1 MVKVKDWRGTVCSSE
16 HRHVTAGRLS
26 FWTLHLV
33 EASLCGV
40 CTFSPCLCVSSG
52 CSGFLPRSRDMALC
66 GELHVGV
73 NVGSTGC
80 LCLRVSALV
89 TRWQPMDERLS
100 IMDGKVWSNDRGQPE
115 DLNVRFPHTYFTGIV
130 FHKTILL
137 LTQEGNEEHKKKKNS
152 ETSLLQFLA
161 HREKGGLCLF
171 QSIESLLCETS
182 IKEVLH
188 FIASIASCW
197 AKGGLSWIRRWER
210 YFCSKENLRVCHDN
224 VAVTPPEYSKC
235 DGQLKWEQIR
245 QQGSF
250 LLKNDKIQL

>member
-26 FWTLHLV
+26 FRTLHLV

-73 NVGSTGC
+73 NMGSTGC

-89 TRWQPMDERLS
+89 TRWQPKDERLS
-100 IMDGKVWSNDRGQPE
+100 IWMEMYEVMSEVSRKTWMSDS
-115 DLNVRFPHTYFTGIV
+115 HTLT
-130 FHKTILL
+130 LL
-137 LTQEGNEEHKKKKNS
+137 ASCSIKPSFYWRRRVMRNIKKKNS

>member
-89 TRWQPMDERLS
+89 TRWQPKDERLS
-100 IMDGKVWSNDRGQPE
+100 IWMERYEVMSEVSR
-115 DLNVRFPHTYFTGIV
+115 
-130 FHKTILL
+130 KTWMSDSHILTL
-137 LTQEGNEEHKKKKNS
+137 LASCSIKPSFYWRRRVMRNIKKKNS

>member
-1 MVKVKDWRGTVCSSE
+1 MVLR
-16 HRHVTAGRLS
+16 
-26 FWTLHLV
+26 
-33 EASLCGV
+33 
-40 CTFSPCLCVSSG
+40 
-52 CSGFLPRSRDMALC
+52 

-80 LCLRVSALV
+80 LCLHVSALV
-89 TRWQPMDERLS
+89 MHWQPKDEPLS
-100 IMDGKVWSNDRGQPE
+100 IMDGKVWSIVRGQLE

-137 LTQEGNEEHKKKKNS
+137 LTQEGNEEHKKNS

-210 YFCSKENLRVCHDN
+210 YFCSKENLRVWHDN
-224 VAVTPPEYSKC
+224 AVVTLPEYSKC
-235 DGQLKWEQIR
+235 DSQLKWEQIR
-245 QQGSF
+245 QEGGF
-250 LLKNDKIQL
+250 LLKKW